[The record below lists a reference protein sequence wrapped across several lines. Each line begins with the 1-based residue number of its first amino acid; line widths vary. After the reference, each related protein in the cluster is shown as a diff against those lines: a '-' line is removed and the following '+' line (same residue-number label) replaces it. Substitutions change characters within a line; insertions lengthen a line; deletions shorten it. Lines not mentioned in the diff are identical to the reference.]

1 MAFGYHRLRI
11 LVHKGVPINYLEKFK
26 EYPLTYTLM
35 GINIVVF
42 IIASINTNWEE
53 TLYMSGVLHGYSV
66 VVKEE
71 YYRLFTSIFLHADAM
86 HIVMNMLS
94 LYMVGRMV
102 EKLFSPFAY
111 LSLYFISALFG
122 SYASIYIHLEG
133 QAVGASGA
141 IFGLFGALAGFAF
154 VHRNTMRNQFVS
166 FMKDFGVIL
175 LINLVIG
182 VVVPNI
188 DMSAHIGGL
197 VAGMIGGVMVAK
209 NPKFIWLYLLLA
221 LLLLPLINN
230 YISTL
235 YAKFL

>member
-1 MAFGYHRLRI
+1 MH
-11 LVHKGVPINYLEKFK
+11 YLEKFK

-35 GINIVVF
+35 GISIIVF
-42 IIASINTNWEE
+42 LIASININWEE

-66 VVKEE
+66 VVKGE

-94 LYMVGRMV
+94 LYIVGTMV
-102 EKLFSPFAY
+102 EKLFSS
-111 LSLYFISALFG
+111 LSYVSIYFVSALFG
-122 SYASIYIHLEG
+122 SFASIYMHLGG

-154 VHRNTMRNQFVS
+154 VHRNTMRNQFIS
-166 FMKDFGVIL
+166 FMKNFGMIL

-182 VVVPNI
+182 LVVPSI

-197 VAGMIGGVMVAK
+197 VAGLIGGMMIAK
-209 NPKFIWLYLLLA
+209 NPKFIWLYLILSLLF
-221 LLLLPLINN
+221 LI
-230 YISTL
+230 YIYNHIFAL
-235 YAKFL
+235 YASSF